1 MASGTRGNTLTPEIA
16 TFLNSTSGVP
26 ARAKTLA
33 NSPDALFHLFSALHS
48 VVNELRFENETLKDT
63 VSKLTNS
70 IATLSVQP
78 PSPDPQKVATL
89 EDRLLKSEAYSGRAT
104 AILTGIPETQG
115 EDVVSVVVDT
125 IKEVIPDFSS
135 TRLSTVHRN
144 KKKNNSN
151 KPRSITVVF
160 SKIRDKDNF
169 SDFRNQGPLREKKVG
184 AYHYAPPAI
193 LARKRELE
201 DCENVKTV
209 YFDGPVKMFSV
220 KFQDGT
226 IKRRI
231 TSAKELNE

>member
-1 MASGTRGNTLTPEIA
+1 MALGTRSNNLTPDIA
-16 TFLNSTSGVP
+16 TFLNLSSGVP
-26 ARAKTLA
+26 ARAKKLA
-33 NSPDALFHLFSALHS
+33 TSPDALILLFSTLHS
-48 VVNELRFENETLKDT
+48 VVNELRAENKTLKET
-63 VSKLTNS
+63 VNKLTNS
-70 IATLSVQP
+70 LTDLSEQP
-78 PSPDPQKVATL
+78 PSPDPEKVASL

-115 EDVVSVVVDT
+115 EDVVNVVVDT

-144 KKKNNSN
+144 KKKNNNS
-151 KPRSITVVF
+151 KPRTITVVF
-160 SKIRDKDNF
+160 SKIRDKDTF
-169 SDFRNQGPLREKKVG
+169 SDFRNQGPLRAKKVG

-201 DCENVKTV
+201 NCENVETV
-209 YFDGPVKMFSV
+209 YFDGAVKMFSV
-220 KFQDGT
+220 KFKDGT